1 MIKKIWEA
9 NNRYWTQERS
19 LAALL
24 TYLIISIIS
33 WLPLSEKNPWE
44 EAFQDLIFN
53 LIIIAGY
60 FSASVDTSLRE
71 SLIKQVLLILA
82 VCATIFRALEYLNP
96 SPLIGN
102 LDLGF
107 SIAYFSLL
115 TWLIFRYVVRDD
127 KEVTSHRVQGAV
139 VVYLLVGLVCS
150 FLYFL
155 VYLNNSASFLF
166 SGTTNSSMVFAIFI
180 YFSYTVQTTV
190 GASDMIPVSAIPKSM
205 VIFQSIF
212 GMIYPVVIIARLV
225 SLEIEHSKNKRE
237 RD

>member
-24 TYLIISIIS
+24 AYLIISIVS

-44 EAFQDLIFN
+44 EAFQDIIFN

-82 VCATIFRALEYLNP
+82 VSATIFRALEYLSP

-102 LDLGF
+102 LDLAS
-107 SIAYFSLL
+107 SISYFSLL

-139 VVYLLVGLVCS
+139 VVYLLVGLVSS

-155 VYLNNSASFLF
+155 VYINDAATFLYAGKVDF
-166 SGTTNSSMVFAIFI
+166 NMIFATFI

-190 GASDMIPVSAIPKSM
+190 GASDMIPVGAIPKSL

-225 SLEIEHSKNKRE
+225 SLEIEHSKNKR
-237 RD
+237 DQD